1 MTRRFN
7 LLVVDDEPP
16 LRKVLQTS
24 LTARGFSVE
33 EASSA
38 EQAIEMVPQG
48 GFDLVLLD
56 INMPGMGGIEACRR
70 IRTLEPRLGI
80 VMVTVRDAEYDMVQA
95 LEAGADDYVTK
106 PIRFGELVA
115 RLHAVIRRTVSED
128 TGATVLHAGNLEIDF
143 ERRLLRKAGEVIHL
157 TPTEF
162 DLLGL
167 LMRNQGMPVTHVKML
182 RTVWGPEYGE
192 ELEYLRA
199 YVKTLRKKS
208 KRIPHSPN
216 TLSPNRG
223 LVTASTILLKKN
235 SPRSNQVSDLVAQGF
250 DAGNPHEG
258 RQPGRA
264 ADRPPYL
271 LKLLLL
277 CFGLV
282 ILRELIMLRRRSIC
296 IFGFLSV

>member
-7 LLVVDDEPP
+7 VLVVDDEPS

-33 EASSA
+33 EAGSA
-38 EQAIEMVPQG
+38 EQALDLVPHG

-70 IRTLEPRLGI
+70 IRTLSPELGI

-95 LEAGADDYVTK
+95 LEAGADDYITK

-115 RLHAVIRRTVSED
+115 RLRAVLRRTVSENA
-128 TGATVLHAGNLEIDF
+128 GATVLQAGNLEIDF
-143 ERRLLRKAGEVIHL
+143 ERRLLRRAGEVIHL

-162 DLLGL
+162 DVLGL
-167 LMRNQGMPVTHVKML
+167 LMRNQGMPVTHAKLL

-199 YVKTLRKKS
+199 YVKTLRKK
-208 KRIPHSPN
+208 IEENP
-216 TLSPNRG
+216 
-223 LVTASTILLKKN
+223 
-235 SPRSNQVSDLVAQGF
+235 AQPKFIITEPWVGYRF
-250 DAGNPHEG
+250 HNPSEEE
-258 RQPGRA
+258 Q
-264 ADRPPYL
+264 
-271 LKLLLL
+271 
-277 CFGLV
+277 
-282 ILRELIMLRRRSIC
+282 IELEPAE
-296 IFGFLSV
+296 